1 MLIGVVE
8 MLTHV
13 VLCKAVW
20 VLRCAMLMACRRGR
34 WPTWPMADDEGYSL
48 CHTAIYKH
56 QKSKAAGRARRE
68 TPDGGVTRVVCVC
81 VCAPWL
87 CEVVHPVCGYRNL
100 FTEHSGMVPLYS
112 PPAHR
117 TYT

>member
-48 CHTAIYKH
+48 CHTAI
-56 QKSKAAGRARRE
+56 
-68 TPDGGVTRVVCVC
+68 
-81 VCAPWL
+81 
-87 CEVVHPVCGYRNL
+87 
-100 FTEHSGMVPLYS
+100 
-112 PPAHR
+112 
-117 TYT
+117 